1 MANLNRRLFAKIA
14 NSLLMGVSSMVVRSA
29 LGQPMSNKPIKVIVP
44 YSPGGGTDVI
54 GRSLLQNMSALMGQ
68 AFVLDNKPG
77 AGTVIGT
84 DYVAKSEPDGKTLL
98 LTSSAVAINASLI
111 KNLPYNTLRDLAP
124 IARICEGPN
133 VIVVRADSPFSSIGD
148 VIRSAKEKPGGLSYA
163 SSGNG
168 SAVHLAGE
176 LFKLMSGTQIQHI
189 PYKGA
194 GPAYTDLLGGQV
206 DMLIGTAG
214 GVHKFVQTGRMR
226 ALGLTSAERSKA
238 YPGVPTV
245 GETLKGFVAQVWY
258 AVYAPKGTPQDLINT
273 LNEFTR
279 KAVSIPSYQ
288 TTLESD
294 GLVASVNSPVEMAVF
309 MKSEVERWQKVVQQ
323 ANISID

>member
-1 MANLNRRLFAKIA
+1 
-14 NSLLMGVSSMVVRSA
+14 MGMRTPLA
-29 LGQPMSNKPIKVIVP
+29 QPISNKPVKVVVP

-54 GRSLLQNMSALMGQ
+54 GRSLLQNMSGLMVQ
-68 AFVLDNKPG
+68 AFILDNKPG

-98 LTSSAVAINASLI
+98 LTSSAVSINASLI

-133 VIVVRADSPFSSIGD
+133 VIVVRADSPFLSIGD
-148 VIRSAKEKPGGLSYA
+148 VIRSAKEKPGALSYA

-176 LFKLMSGTQIQHI
+176 LFKLMSGIQIQHI

-226 ALGLTSAERSKA
+226 ALGVTSAERSKA

-245 GETLKGFVAQVWY
+245 GETLRGFVAQVWY
-258 AVYAPKGTPQDLINT
+258 AVYAPKGTPLDLINT

-279 KAVSIPSYQ
+279 KAVSIPAYQ

-309 MKSEVERWQKVVQQ
+309 MKAEVERWQKVVQQ

>member
-1 MANLNRRLFAKIA
+1 
-14 NSLLMGVSSMVVRSA
+14 MGVSSMVVRSA
-29 LGQPMSNKPIKVIVP
+29 LAQPMSNKPIKVIVP

-133 VIVVRADSPFSSIGD
+133 VIVVRADSPFLSIGD
-148 VIRSAKEKPGGLSYA
+148 VIRSAKEKPGVLSYA

-226 ALGLTSAERSKA
+226 ALGVTSAERSKA

-245 GETLKGFVAQVWY
+245 GETLKG
-258 AVYAPKGTPQDLINT
+258 LH
-273 LNEFTR
+273 L
-279 KAVSIPSYQ
+279 
-288 TTLESD
+288 
-294 GLVASVNSPVEMAVF
+294 
-309 MKSEVERWQKVVQQ
+309 
-323 ANISID
+323 

>member
-1 MANLNRRLFAKIA
+1 M
-14 NSLLMGVSSMVVRSA
+14 
-29 LGQPMSNKPIKVIVP
+29 
-44 YSPGGGTDVI
+44 
-54 GRSLLQNMSALMGQ
+54 
-68 AFVLDNKPG
+68 
-77 AGTVIGT
+77 
-84 DYVAKSEPDGKTLL
+84 
-98 LTSSAVAINASLI
+98 
-111 KNLPYNTLRDLAP
+111 
-124 IARICEGPN
+124 
-133 VIVVRADSPFSSIGD
+133 VRADSPFLSIGD
-148 VIRSAKEKPGGLSYA
+148 VIRSAKEKPGALSYA

-176 LFKLMSGTQIQHI
+176 LFKLMSGIQIQHI

-226 ALGLTSAERSKA
+226 ALGVTSAERSKA

-245 GETLKGFVAQVWY
+245 GETLRGFVAQVWY
-258 AVYAPKGTPQDLINT
+258 AVYAPKGTPLDLINT

-279 KAVSIPSYQ
+279 KAVSIPAYQ

-309 MKSEVERWQKVVQQ
+309 MKAEVERWQKVVQQ

>member
-1 MANLNRRLFAKIA
+1 
-14 NSLLMGVSSMVVRSA
+14 MGASSMVVRSA
-29 LGQPMSNKPIKVIVP
+29 LAQPMSNKPIKVIVP

-133 VIVVRADSPFSSIGD
+133 VIVVRADSPFLSIGD
-148 VIRSAKEKPGGLSYA
+148 VIRSAKEKPGVLSYA

-226 ALGLTSAERSKA
+226 ALGVTSAERSKA

-294 GLVASVNSPVEMAVF
+294 GLLASVNSPVEMAVF

>member
-14 NSLLMGVSSMVVRSA
+14 NSLLMGASSMVVRSA

-133 VIVVRADSPFSSIGD
+133 VIVVRADSPFLSIGD

>member
-133 VIVVRADSPFSSIGD
+133 VIVVRADSPFLSIGD

-226 ALGLTSAERSKA
+226 ALGVTSAERSKA

-294 GLVASVNSPVEMAVF
+294 GLLASVSSPVEMAVF

>member
-1 MANLNRRLFAKIA
+1 
-14 NSLLMGVSSMVVRSA
+14 MGASSMSMRTPLA
-29 LGQPMSNKPIKVIVP
+29 QPISNKPVKVVVP

-54 GRSLLQNMSALMGQ
+54 GRSLLQNMSGLMGQ
-68 AFVLDNKPG
+68 AFILDNKPG

-98 LTSSAVAINASLI
+98 LTSSAVSINASLI

-133 VIVVRADSPFSSIGD
+133 VIVVRADSPFLSIGD
-148 VIRSAKEKPGGLSYA
+148 VIRSAKEKPGALSYA

-176 LFKLMSGTQIQHI
+176 LFKLMSGIQIQHI

-226 ALGLTSAERSKA
+226 ALGVTSAERSKA

-245 GETLKGFVAQVWY
+245 GETLRGFVAQVWY
-258 AVYAPKGTPQDLINT
+258 AVYAPKGTPLDLINT

-279 KAVSIPSYQ
+279 KAVSIPAYQ

-294 GLVASVNSPVEMAVF
+294 GLVASVNSPVEMALF
-309 MKSEVERWQKVVQQ
+309 MKAEVERWQKVVQQ

>member
-68 AFVLDNKPG
+68 AFILDNKPG

-133 VIVVRADSPFSSIGD
+133 VIVVRADSPFLSIGD

>member
-1 MANLNRRLFAKIA
+1 MANLNRRLFSKIA
-14 NSLLMGVSSMVVRSA
+14 NSLLMGASSMGMRTPLA
-29 LGQPMSNKPIKVIVP
+29 QPISNKPVKVVVP
-44 YSPGGGTDVI
+44 YSPEGGTDVI
-54 GRSLLQNMSALMGQ
+54 DRSLLQNMSGLMGQ
-68 AFVLDNKPG
+68 AFILDNKPG

-98 LTSSAVAINASLI
+98 LTSSAVSINASLI

-133 VIVVRADSPFSSIGD
+133 VIVVRADSPFLSIGD
-148 VIRSAKEKPGGLSYA
+148 VIRSAKEKPGALSYA

-176 LFKLMSGTQIQHI
+176 LFKLMSGIQIQHI

-194 GPAYTDLLGGQV
+194 GPAYTVLLGGQV

-226 ALGLTSAERSKA
+226 ALGVTSAERSKA

-245 GETLKGFVAQVWY
+245 GETLRGFVAQVWY
-258 AVYAPKGTPQDLINT
+258 AVYAPKGTPLDLINT

-279 KAVSIPSYQ
+279 KAVSIPAYQ

-309 MKSEVERWQKVVQQ
+309 MKAEVERWQKVVQQ

>member
-133 VIVVRADSPFSSIGD
+133 VIVVRADSPFLSIGD
-148 VIRSAKEKPGGLSYA
+148 VIRSAKEKPGVLSYA

-226 ALGLTSAERSKA
+226 ALGVTSAERSKA

-245 GETLKGFVAQVWY
+245 GEILKGFVAQVWY

-294 GLVASVNSPVEMAVF
+294 GLVASVNSAVEMAVF

>member
-29 LGQPMSNKPIKVIVP
+29 LAQPMSNKPIKVIVP

-148 VIRSAKEKPGGLSYA
+148 VIRSAKEKPGVLSYA

-176 LFKLMSGTQIQHI
+176 LFKLMSGTQIQNI

-226 ALGLTSAERSKA
+226 ALGVTSAERSKA

-294 GLVASVNSPVEMAVF
+294 GLLASVNSPVEMAVF

>member
-226 ALGLTSAERSKA
+226 ALGVTSAERSKA

>member
-1 MANLNRRLFAKIA
+1 MANLNRRLFSKIA
-14 NSLLMGVSSMVVRSA
+14 NSLLMGASSMGMRTPLA
-29 LGQPMSNKPIKVIVP
+29 QPISNKPVKVVVP

-54 GRSLLQNMSALMGQ
+54 GRSLLQNMSGLMGQ
-68 AFVLDNKPG
+68 AFILDNKPG

-98 LTSSAVAINASLI
+98 LTSSAVSINASLI

-133 VIVVRADSPFSSIGD
+133 VIVVRADSPFLSIGD
-148 VIRSAKEKPGGLSYA
+148 VIRSAKEKPGALSYA

-176 LFKLMSGTQIQHI
+176 LFKLMSGIQIQHI

-226 ALGLTSAERSKA
+226 ALGVTSAERSKA

-245 GETLKGFVAQVWY
+245 GETLRGFVAQVWY
-258 AVYAPKGTPQDLINT
+258 AVYAPKGTPLDLINT

-279 KAVSIPSYQ
+279 KAVSIPAYQ

-294 GLVASVNSPVEMAVF
+294 GLVASVNSPVEMALF
-309 MKSEVERWQKVVQQ
+309 MKAEVERWQKVVQQ

>member
-226 ALGLTSAERSKA
+226 ALGVTSAERSKA

-258 AVYAPKGTPQDLINT
+258 AVYAPKGTTQDLINT

>member
-1 MANLNRRLFAKIA
+1 
-14 NSLLMGVSSMVVRSA
+14 MVVRSA

-133 VIVVRADSPFSSIGD
+133 VIVVRADSPFLSIGD

>member
-1 MANLNRRLFAKIA
+1 
-14 NSLLMGVSSMVVRSA
+14 MVVRSA

-133 VIVVRADSPFSSIGD
+133 VIVVRADSPFLSIGD
-148 VIRSAKEKPGGLSYA
+148 VIRSAKEKPGVLSYA

-226 ALGLTSAERSKA
+226 ALGVTSAERSKA

-294 GLVASVNSPVEMAVF
+294 GLLASVNSPVEMAVF

>member
-226 ALGLTSAERSKA
+226 ALGVTSAERSKA

-245 GETLKGFVAQVWY
+245 GETLRGFVAQVWY

>member
-133 VIVVRADSPFSSIGD
+133 VIVVRADSPFLSIGD

-294 GLVASVNSPVEMAVF
+294 GLLASVNSPVEMAVF

>member
-1 MANLNRRLFAKIA
+1 
-14 NSLLMGVSSMVVRSA
+14 MGMRTPLA
-29 LGQPMSNKPIKVIVP
+29 QPISNKPVKVVVP

-54 GRSLLQNMSALMGQ
+54 GRSLLQNMSGLMGQ
-68 AFVLDNKPG
+68 AFILDNKPG

-98 LTSSAVAINASLI
+98 LTSSAVSINASLI

-133 VIVVRADSPFSSIGD
+133 VIVVRADSPFLSIGD
-148 VIRSAKEKPGGLSYA
+148 VIRSAKEKPGALSYA

-176 LFKLMSGTQIQHI
+176 LFKLMSGIQIQHI

-226 ALGLTSAERSKA
+226 ALGVTSAERSKA

-245 GETLKGFVAQVWY
+245 GETLRGFVAQVWY
-258 AVYAPKGTPQDLINT
+258 AVYAPKGTPLDLINT

-279 KAVSIPSYQ
+279 KAVSIPAYQ

-309 MKSEVERWQKVVQQ
+309 MKAEVERWQKVVQQ

>member
-68 AFVLDNKPG
+68 AFILDNKPG

-133 VIVVRADSPFSSIGD
+133 VIVVRADSPFLSIGD
-148 VIRSAKEKPGGLSYA
+148 VIRSAKEKPGVLSYA

-226 ALGLTSAERSKA
+226 ALGVTSAERSKA

-294 GLVASVNSPVEMAVF
+294 GLLASVNSPVEMAVF

>member
-148 VIRSAKEKPGGLSYA
+148 VIRSAKEKPGVLSYA

-226 ALGLTSAERSKA
+226 ALGVTSAERSKA

-294 GLVASVNSPVEMAVF
+294 GLVASVNSPFEMAVF

>member
-133 VIVVRADSPFSSIGD
+133 VIVVRADSPFLSIGD
-148 VIRSAKEKPGGLSYA
+148 VIRSAKEKPGVLSYA

-226 ALGLTSAERSKA
+226 ALGVTSAERSKA

-294 GLVASVNSPVEMAVF
+294 GLLASVNSPVEMAVF

>member
-133 VIVVRADSPFSSIGD
+133 VIVVRADSPFLSIGD

-226 ALGLTSAERSKA
+226 ALGVTSAERSKA

>member
-1 MANLNRRLFAKIA
+1 MANLNRRLFSKIA
-14 NSLLMGVSSMVVRSA
+14 NSLLMGASSMSMRTPLA
-29 LGQPMSNKPIKVIVP
+29 QPISNKPVKVVVP

-54 GRSLLQNMSALMGQ
+54 GRSLLQNMSGLMGQ
-68 AFVLDNKPG
+68 AFILDNKPG

-98 LTSSAVAINASLI
+98 LTSSAVSINASLI

-133 VIVVRADSPFSSIGD
+133 VIVVRADSPFLSIGD
-148 VIRSAKEKPGGLSYA
+148 VIRSAKEKPGALSYA

-176 LFKLMSGTQIQHI
+176 LFKLMSGIQIQHI

-226 ALGLTSAERSKA
+226 ALGVTSAERSKA

-245 GETLKGFVAQVWY
+245 GETLRGFVAQVWY
-258 AVYAPKGTPQDLINT
+258 AVYAPKGTPLDLINT

-279 KAVSIPSYQ
+279 KAVSIPAYQ

-294 GLVASVNSPVEMAVF
+294 GLVASVNSPVEMALF
-309 MKSEVERWQKVVQQ
+309 MKAEVERWQKVVQQ

>member
-1 MANLNRRLFAKIA
+1 
-14 NSLLMGVSSMVVRSA
+14 MGMRTPLA
-29 LGQPMSNKPIKVIVP
+29 HPISNKPVKVVVP

-54 GRSLLQNMSALMGQ
+54 GRSLLQNMSGLMGQ
-68 AFVLDNKPG
+68 AFILDNKPG

-98 LTSSAVAINASLI
+98 LTSSAVSINASLI

-133 VIVVRADSPFSSIGD
+133 VIVVRADSPFLSIGD
-148 VIRSAKEKPGGLSYA
+148 VIRSAKEKPGALSYA

-176 LFKLMSGTQIQHI
+176 LFKLMSGIQIQHI

-226 ALGLTSAERSKA
+226 ALGVTSAERSKA

-245 GETLKGFVAQVWY
+245 GETLRGFVAQVWY
-258 AVYAPKGTPQDLINT
+258 AVYAPKGTPLDLINT

-279 KAVSIPSYQ
+279 KAVSIPAYQ

-309 MKSEVERWQKVVQQ
+309 MKAEVERWQKVVQQ

>member
-133 VIVVRADSPFSSIGD
+133 VIVVRADSPFLSIGD
-148 VIRSAKEKPGGLSYA
+148 VIRSAKEKPGVLSYA

-288 TTLESD
+288 TTLDSD
-294 GLVASVNSPVEMAVF
+294 GLVASVNSAVEMAVF

>member
-1 MANLNRRLFAKIA
+1 MANLNRRLFSKIA
-14 NSLLMGVSSMVVRSA
+14 NSLLMVASSMGMRTPLA
-29 LGQPMSNKPIKVIVP
+29 QPISNKPVKVVVP

-54 GRSLLQNMSALMGQ
+54 GRSLLQNMSGLMGQ
-68 AFVLDNKPG
+68 AFILDNKPG

-98 LTSSAVAINASLI
+98 LTSSAVSINASLI

-133 VIVVRADSPFSSIGD
+133 VIVVRADSPFLSIGD
-148 VIRSAKEKPGGLSYA
+148 VIRSAKEKPGALSYA

-176 LFKLMSGTQIQHI
+176 LFKLMSGIQIQHI

-226 ALGLTSAERSKA
+226 ALGVTSAERSKA

-245 GETLKGFVAQVWY
+245 GETLRGFVAQVWY
-258 AVYAPKGTPQDLINT
+258 AVYAPKGTPLDLINT

-279 KAVSIPSYQ
+279 KAVSIPAYQ

-309 MKSEVERWQKVVQQ
+309 MKAEVERWQKVVQQ

>member
-68 AFVLDNKPG
+68 AFILDNKPG

-133 VIVVRADSPFSSIGD
+133 VIVVRADSPFLSIGD

-226 ALGLTSAERSKA
+226 ALGVTSAERSKA

>member
-1 MANLNRRLFAKIA
+1 
-14 NSLLMGVSSMVVRSA
+14 MGASSMGMRTPLA
-29 LGQPMSNKPIKVIVP
+29 QPISNKPVKVVVP

-54 GRSLLQNMSALMGQ
+54 GRSLLQNMSGLMGQ
-68 AFVLDNKPG
+68 AFILDNKPG

-98 LTSSAVAINASLI
+98 LTSSAVSINASLI

-133 VIVVRADSPFSSIGD
+133 VIVVRADSPFLSIGD
-148 VIRSAKEKPGGLSYA
+148 VIRSAKEKPGALSYA

-176 LFKLMSGTQIQHI
+176 LFKLMSGIQIQHI

-226 ALGLTSAERSKA
+226 ALGVTSAERSKA

-245 GETLKGFVAQVWY
+245 GETLRGFVAQVWY
-258 AVYAPKGTPQDLINT
+258 AVYAPKGTPLDLINT

-279 KAVSIPSYQ
+279 KAVSIPAYQ

-309 MKSEVERWQKVVQQ
+309 MKAEVERWQKVVQQ

>member
-1 MANLNRRLFAKIA
+1 M
-14 NSLLMGVSSMVVRSA
+14 SMRTPLA
-29 LGQPMSNKPIKVIVP
+29 QPISNKPVKVVVP

-54 GRSLLQNMSALMGQ
+54 GRSLLQNMSGLMGQ
-68 AFVLDNKPG
+68 AFILDNKPG

-98 LTSSAVAINASLI
+98 LTSSAVSINASLI

-133 VIVVRADSPFSSIGD
+133 VIVVRADSPFLSIGD
-148 VIRSAKEKPGGLSYA
+148 VIRSAKEKPGALSYA

-176 LFKLMSGTQIQHI
+176 LFKLMSGIQIQHI

-226 ALGLTSAERSKA
+226 ALGVTSAERSKA

-245 GETLKGFVAQVWY
+245 GETLRGFVAQVWY
-258 AVYAPKGTPQDLINT
+258 AVYAPKGTPLDLINT

-279 KAVSIPSYQ
+279 KAVSIPAYQ

-294 GLVASVNSPVEMAVF
+294 GLVASVNSPVEMALF
-309 MKSEVERWQKVVQQ
+309 MKAEVERWQKVVQQ

>member
-133 VIVVRADSPFSSIGD
+133 VIVVRADSPFLSIGD
-148 VIRSAKEKPGGLSYA
+148 VIRSAKEKPGVLSYA

-226 ALGLTSAERSKA
+226 ALGVTSAERSKA

-294 GLVASVNSPVEMAVF
+294 GLVASVNSAVEMAVF

>member
-1 MANLNRRLFAKIA
+1 MANLNRRLFSKIA
-14 NSLLMGVSSMVVRSA
+14 NSLLMGASSMGMRTPLA
-29 LGQPMSNKPIKVIVP
+29 QPISNKPVKVVVP

-54 GRSLLQNMSALMGQ
+54 GRSLLQNMSGLMGQ
-68 AFVLDNKPG
+68 AFILDNKPG

-98 LTSSAVAINASLI
+98 LTSSAVSINASLI

-133 VIVVRADSPFSSIGD
+133 VIVVRADSPFLSIGD
-148 VIRSAKEKPGGLSYA
+148 VIRSAKEKPGALSYA

-176 LFKLMSGTQIQHI
+176 LFKLMSGIQIQHI

-226 ALGLTSAERSKA
+226 ALGVTSAERSKA

-245 GETLKGFVAQVWY
+245 GETLRGFVAQVWY
-258 AVYAPKGTPQDLINT
+258 AVYAPKGTPLDLINT

-279 KAVSIPSYQ
+279 KAVSIPAYQ

-309 MKSEVERWQKVVQQ
+309 MKAEVERWQKVVQQ

>member
-14 NSLLMGVSSMVVRSA
+14 NSLVMGASSMVVRSA

-68 AFVLDNKPG
+68 AFILDNKPG

-148 VIRSAKEKPGGLSYA
+148 VIRSAKEKPGVLSYA

>member
-1 MANLNRRLFAKIA
+1 
-14 NSLLMGVSSMVVRSA
+14 MGASSMVVRSA

-68 AFVLDNKPG
+68 AFILDNKPG

-133 VIVVRADSPFSSIGD
+133 VIVVRADSPFLSIGD

>member
-1 MANLNRRLFAKIA
+1 
-14 NSLLMGVSSMVVRSA
+14 MGMRTPLA
-29 LGQPMSNKPIKVIVP
+29 QPISNKPVKVVVP

-54 GRSLLQNMSALMGQ
+54 GRSLLQNMSGLMGQ
-68 AFVLDNKPG
+68 AFILDNKPG

-98 LTSSAVAINASLI
+98 LTSSAVSINASLI

-133 VIVVRADSPFSSIGD
+133 VIVVRADSPFLSIGD
-148 VIRSAKEKPGGLSYA
+148 VIRSAKEKPGALSYA

-176 LFKLMSGTQIQHI
+176 LFKLMSGIQIQHI

-226 ALGLTSAERSKA
+226 ALGVTSAERSKA

-245 GETLKGFVAQVWY
+245 GETLRGFVAQVWY
-258 AVYAPKGTPQDLINT
+258 AVYAPKGTPLDLINT

-279 KAVSIPSYQ
+279 KAVSIPAYQ

-294 GLVASVNSPVEMAVF
+294 GLVASVNSPVEMALF
-309 MKSEVERWQKVVQQ
+309 MKAEVERWQKVVQQ

>member
-1 MANLNRRLFAKIA
+1 
-14 NSLLMGVSSMVVRSA
+14 MGASSMGMRTPLA
-29 LGQPMSNKPIKVIVP
+29 QPISNKPVKVVVP

-54 GRSLLQNMSALMGQ
+54 GRSLLQNMSGLMGQ
-68 AFVLDNKPG
+68 AFILDNKPG

-98 LTSSAVAINASLI
+98 LTSSAVSINASLI

-133 VIVVRADSPFSSIGD
+133 VIVVRADSPFLSIGD
-148 VIRSAKEKPGGLSYA
+148 VIRSAKEKPGALSYA

-176 LFKLMSGTQIQHI
+176 LFKLMSGIQIQHI

-226 ALGLTSAERSKA
+226 ALGVTSAERSKA

-245 GETLKGFVAQVWY
+245 GETLRGFVAQVWY
-258 AVYAPKGTPQDLINT
+258 AVYAPKGTPLDLINT

-279 KAVSIPSYQ
+279 KAVSIPAYQ

-294 GLVASVNSPVEMAVF
+294 GLVASVNSPVEMALF
-309 MKSEVERWQKVVQQ
+309 MKAEVERWQKVVQQ